1 MRIKFIWNIIE
12 KGCFKSQSGVGHF
25 TCTSE
30 SLHIYV
36 VFKFF
41 KISESPKPWHPIF
54 QHGPSYFGLTLLY
67 LIKITWN
74 ILVLFRWTFVV
85 KRCMISGSNSRFFF
99 SMLPFQIQY
108 IFWQTLLMVLNR
120 AKLFKCF
127 FFFFSCFSLG
137 TPDLLAIMTMALLES
152 KSSPESEMF
161 GMLIDKIIS
170 QRKRRTFFENLST
183 LI

>member
-1 MRIKFIWNIIE
+1 MISIKDKIYIFHTVFKANLKMRIKFIWNIIE

-54 QHGPSYFGLTLLY
+54 HHGPSYFGLTLLY

-99 SMLPFQIQY
+99 QCC
-108 IFWQTLLMVLNR
+108 
-120 AKLFKCF
+120 LFRYNIYF
-127 FFFFSCFSLG
+127 
-137 TPDLLAIMTMALLES
+137 D
-152 KSSPESEMF
+152 
-161 GMLIDKIIS
+161 
-170 QRKRRTFFENLST
+170 RRCWWF
-183 LI
+183 